1 MGKFMVVDDE
11 FLMTGSFNW
20 TFQAGKSNQENLLV
34 VDHPFYVKKYV
45 QEFEKLWKQF
55 DKNEVEGDQRRV
67 HNNSRHNN
75 RRNNNN
81 NNKRRYNDG
90 NDHDNKNN
98 HNEGDQ
104 QQHHGR
110 GGHTKKPNIV
120 EQGK

>member
-1 MGKFMVVDDE
+1 MGYLADREIPVRIDSAPEYHM
-11 FLMTGSFNW
+11 
-20 TFQAGKSNQENLLV
+20 
-34 VDHPFYVKKYV
+34 HKKYV